1 MQEEGK
7 PRRGNQGW
15 STAGRAGR
23 KPLPPGEK
31 RKNRSL
37 KATDWEWE
45 KILEFSRRLKD
56 ETKMEKK
63 NMYGEEIYNTV
74 LLVFWDDEAEG
85 DDKDFGN
92 YDGIRKKANRYGWTL
107 REIPKS
113 DVVKL
118 VGMENFTTENIVPI
132 ALSIYW
138 ALSEGKGAGYC
149 TFDNML

>member
-1 MQEEGK
+1 MIIPARYHK
-7 PRRGNQGW
+7 TRNSSLADAKRFAILAS
-15 STAGRAGR
+15 STIPALVDDIV
-23 KPLPPGEK
+23 KSWWL
-31 RKNRSL
+31 
-37 KATDWEWE
+37 
-45 KILEFSRRLKD
+45 SRHVD
-56 ETKMEKK
+56 
-63 NMYGEEIYNTV
+63 V
-74 LLVFWDDEAEG
+74 LVFWDDEAEG

-132 ALSIYW
+132 ALSSYL